1 MSRDR
6 FWDDCADAAIRY
18 INAQADSRDIR
29 DELMLDLRRSYA
41 DQLSDR
47 RWENRNFNELVDGIV
62 AAYDRVERKHA
73 DRGDSEMDIID
84 KTVEIVVDGHFAELV
99 LSDNRVSRE
108 LSNSIYNEMKDARSE
123 AQDMVE
129 GSRRERRN
137 EDDDRSYRGSRRNR
151 DDRRDSRDNRRDD
164 RRSSSRGRG
173 GSDDGGSHWLTDI
186 GNDDDR
192 REEDRDERDDDRR
205 DERRD
210 ERPAREERP
219 EYHHTEQAPR
229 REDPDFVI
237 QGPDYTKANPYD
249 DYWLGDEHYQ
259 AATVTQWKLTG
270 NGEDILST
278 IPTVYDV
285 NTHIKYYVMNERGEV
300 REELVEVTE
309 DNRYLAHQLREET
322 REPDA
327 KPRTLSAGIS
337 LANREDGVV
346 STRIE
351 QRSKTVRLA
360 EILREIP
367 EEQMALSNADTID
380 SIQGAVF
387 ESQVKMVSTEGHPR
401 IDLHI
406 LRTPVLLRDE
416 KQLDLINQV
425 HAAATL
431 TEASELLMKLKPEFE
446 KPLWENLNRRFSVNT
461 IRAST
466 YQFQFDVAKL
476 NFATSYGKL
485 LAAFRDRRGAEEA
498 AAFAK
503 RMHFVSDI
511 ACCHLVK
518 DELPSLAGD
527 LIGDATNVNAAVF
540 IDFAA
545 IISVDHTLDDIGLGL
560 QLLESKEGLV
570 IEPSANNALFLEIRK
585 LYSRLDEVLP
595 APQKGRLLLSTS
607 DNRLVEVLPF
617 AARKEAFILAMA
629 QL

>member
-18 INAQADSRDIR
+18 INAQADSREIR
-29 DELMLDLRRSYA
+29 DDLMLDLRRSYA

-62 AAYDRVERKHA
+62 AAYDRVDRKHG
-73 DRGDSEMDIID
+73 DRGDSEADIID

-99 LSDNRVSRE
+99 LGDSRVSRE
-108 LSNSIYNEMKDARSE
+108 LSNAIYNEMKDARSE

-129 GSRRERRN
+129 GSRRERRH
-137 EDDDRSYRGSRRNR
+137 EDDDRGGRGSRRDR
-151 DDRRDSRDNRRDD
+151 DDRRDSRDSRRDD
-164 RRSSSRGRG
+164 RRSSSRGSSRG
-173 GSDDGGSHWLTDI
+173 NDDSGSHWLTDI
-186 GNDDDR
+186 GSDDKDDR
-192 REEDRDERDDDRR
+192 REDEREERSDDRR
-205 DERRD
+205 E

-219 EYHHTEQAPR
+219 EYHHVEQAPR

-237 QGPDYTKANPYD
+237 QGPDYTKAKPYD
-249 DYWLGDEHYQ
+249 DYWLGEEHYQ
-259 AATVTQWKLTG
+259 AAAVTNWKLTG

-278 IPTVYDV
+278 IPSVYDV

-300 REELVEVTE
+300 REELIEVT
-309 DNRYLAHQLREET
+309 DDTRYLAHQLREET

-337 LANREDGVV
+337 LANREDGV
-346 STRIE
+346 STTRIE

-367 EEQMALSNADTID
+367 EEQMTLGKADTID

-387 ESQVKMVSTEGHPR
+387 ESQVKMVSDEGNPR

-406 LRTPVLLRDE
+406 LRTPVLLRSE
-416 KQLDLINQV
+416 EQLQLIDQV
-425 HAAATL
+425 HAATTL
-431 TEASELLMKLKPEFE
+431 TEASDLMMKLKPEFE
-446 KPLWENLNRRFSVNT
+446 KPLWETLNRRFSVNT

-466 YQFQFDVAKL
+466 YQFQFDIAKL
-476 NFATSYGKL
+476 NFSTSYGKL

-511 ACCHLVK
+511 ACCHIVK
-518 DELPSLAGD
+518 EDLQALAGD
-527 LIGDATNVNAAVF
+527 LIGEATNVNAAVF

-570 IEPSANNALFLEIRK
+570 IEPHANSALFLEIRK

>member
-1 MSRDR
+1 MSGDR

-41 DQLSDR
+41 DQLSAR

-62 AAYDRVERKHA
+62 AAYDRVDRTRGE
-73 DRGDSEMDIID
+73 RGDTELDIID

-99 LSDNRVSRE
+99 LSDDRVSNE
-108 LSNSIYNEMKDARSE
+108 LSNAVYAEMKDARRE
-123 AQDMVE
+123 AREMVE
-129 GSRRERRN
+129 GSRRERRHDDD
-137 EDDDRSYRGSRRNR
+137 DDDRGRRSSRRDR
-151 DDRRDSRDNRRDD
+151 DDRRDSRRDD
-164 RRSSSRGRG
+164 RRSSSRDRGR
-173 GSDDGGSHWLTDI
+173 GSDDTGSHWMTDI
-186 GNDDDR
+186 GDNDDDR
-192 REEDRDERDDDRR
+192 RDDDRDDDRR
-205 DERRD
+205 E
-210 ERPAREERP
+210 PAREERQRDERP

-229 REDPDFVI
+229 REDPGFVI
-237 QGPDYTKANPYD
+237 QGPDYTKADPYS

-259 AATVTQWKLTG
+259 AAHVSDWKLTG
-270 NGEDILST
+270 DGDNILST

-300 REELVEVTE
+300 REELIEVTD
-309 DNRYLAHQLREET
+309 DNRYMAHQLREET

-337 LANREDGVV
+337 LTNREDSVIG
-346 STRIE
+346 TRIE

-367 EEQMALSNADTID
+367 EEQLSFAKADTID

-387 ESQVKMVSTEGHPR
+387 ESQVKMVNSEDNAPR

-416 KQLDLINQV
+416 KQLSLIDQV
-425 HAAATL
+425 HAATTL

-485 LAAFRDRRGAEEA
+485 LAAFRERRGAEEA
-498 AAFAK
+498 VAFAK
-503 RMHFVSDI
+503 RMHFISDI
-511 ACCHLVK
+511 ACCHIVK
-518 DELPSLAGD
+518 EDLPALAGD

-545 IISVDHTLDDIGLGL
+545 IISVDYTLDDIGLGL

-585 LYSRLDEVLP
+585 LYSRLDEELP